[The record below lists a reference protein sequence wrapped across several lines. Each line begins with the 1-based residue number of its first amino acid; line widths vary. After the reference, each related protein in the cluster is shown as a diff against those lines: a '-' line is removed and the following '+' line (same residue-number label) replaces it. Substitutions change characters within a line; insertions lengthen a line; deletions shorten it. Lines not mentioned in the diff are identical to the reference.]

1 MKTMR
6 LFIVDDEA
14 PARER
19 LKTLLADIAA
29 DCPNQV
35 VGEADNAQQA
45 LGSIVAA
52 NPDVVLLDVQMPG
65 VSGVHLAADLARLP
79 DAPAVVFVTAFEQYA
94 LSAFDVQAA
103 DYLLKPVRASRLAEA
118 LMRVARTRIGAQ
130 VAPPPATTVHVPVME
145 RGRLLKVPLAD
156 VIFLK
161 AEMKYLTLHTRER
174 DYLIEGSLAS
184 FEESWPEVFVRVHR
198 NALVAKQAIIGVA
211 RGQTPSD
218 DDGKAQESWEVILKD
233 SIERLPVS
241 RRQWPQVKALLR

>member
-1 MKTMR
+1 MMR

-45 LGSIVAA
+45 LGAIVAA

-65 VSGVHLAADLARLP
+65 ASGVHLAADLARLP

-118 LMRVARTRIGAQ
+118 LMRVGRSRVRMAA
-130 VAPPPATTVHVPVME
+130 APATVAAAHVPVME
-145 RGRLLKVPLAD
+145 RGRLLKVPLDD
-156 VIFLK
+156 VIYLK
-161 AEMKYLTLHTRER
+161 AEMKYLTLHTKER
-174 DYLIEGSLAS
+174 DYLVEGSLAS
-184 FEESWPEVFVRVHR
+184 FEENWPAVFVRVHR

-211 RGQTPSD
+211 RGQASSD
-218 DDGKAQESWEVILKD
+218 DDGKGLEAWEVILKD
-233 SIERLPVS
+233 SSERLPVS